1 LKRLVL
7 FLFLGAYGLLYATDI
22 KSTLKVYNKL
32 FSILVP
38 KKQTVHVYVDD
49 PVYRDIFS
57 RTDNIAFATDFG
69 DADLVLV
76 TDPDILRQYRSWK
89 KTHPL
94 SSAVLFATKYSL
106 LEANKD
112 VVGALYWRKG
122 RPQLLFLLPRLKAHH
137 IRLPDEFSNYAVT
150 SL

>member
-1 LKRLVL
+1 
-7 FLFLGAYGLLYATDI
+7 
-22 KSTLKVYNKL
+22 
-32 FSILVP
+32 
-38 KKQTVHVYVDD
+38 VHVYVDD

-76 TDPDILRQYRSWK
+76 TDPD
-89 KTHPL
+89 
-94 SSAVLFATKYSL
+94 FATKYSL